1 MFRPNTSKAI
11 LAMFVI
17 FVANLFSSAS
27 SVSSAQSKVEKLL
40 NKLDQNYYYPQ
51 NKGLKRISLRFEWQ
65 QESTQS
71 KKILT
76 IKKPDF
82 FFKGELKDGVFVK
95 KIKITGNSK
104 KVTNKEVNKETFWD
118 IRFLNNYL
126 DSFIPKTLREK
137 FLLFKGK
144 IVSKKRKEI
153 VVLFKKRDIEEN
165 FLDYKLFID
174 TGNWRISKI
183 VFRQSQEPKK
193 VEGKFFYAQKN
204 GKWVVAETVSVF
216 KINNQEYIEK
226 TKYKY
231 KAFGSF
237 WFAYNVDQTVMQE
250 GSSVLTYRFNLKDYK
265 LNSQY

>member
-17 FVANLFSSAS
+17 FVANLFSSVS
-27 SVSSAQSKVEKLL
+27 SVSSVSPAQSKVEKLL

-118 IRFLNNYL
+118 IIF
-126 DSFIPKTLREK
+126 
-137 FLLFKGK
+137 
-144 IVSKKRKEI
+144 
-153 VVLFKKRDIEEN
+153 
-165 FLDYKLFID
+165 
-174 TGNWRISKI
+174 
-183 VFRQSQEPKK
+183 
-193 VEGKFFYAQKN
+193 
-204 GKWVVAETVSVF
+204 
-216 KINNQEYIEK
+216 
-226 TKYKY
+226 
-231 KAFGSF
+231 
-237 WFAYNVDQTVMQE
+237 
-250 GSSVLTYRFNLKDYK
+250 
-265 LNSQY
+265 